1 MGAGTNSLSRGFWRV
16 IFSYKKD
23 FGFWRKFPNS
33 ARSLNSIETR
43 KPNIK
48 QDQVRLELL
57 GLLNG
62 NRPIGGLAHDLHVR
76 LSLQRRRSEATPRI
90 KVVYHQNTSC
100 QIGAPCYGP
109 GRSQN
114 IWSDARASR
123 RLGHL

>member
-1 MGAGTNSLSRGFWRV
+1 TAMGSGTKCLSRRFWLV

-23 FGFWRKFPNS
+23 FGFWRKFPNA

-76 LSLQRRRSEATPRI
+76 LSLQRRSSEATPRI
-90 KVVYHQNTSC
+90 KVVYDQNTSC
-100 QIGAPCYGP
+100 QIGAPG
-109 GRSQN
+109 
-114 IWSDARASR
+114 DAPWMR
-123 RLGHL
+123 